1 MVKVCMAYGEN
12 FIYDESMSET
22 ATRARDTQELSGSE
36 KFQLEQMEARKARKG
51 YELALIEMTD
61 KVTYRAFEP
70 NENTERLLELIS
82 SGVTTH
88 TAAAACGINPC
99 TIHKWAARDKAFL
112 SRYLEARICQAWAIS
127 EELLEIADN
136 CPADVAEVAKA
147 RIRIDTRKWLLSKV
161 IPRIFG
167 DKLEVTQDLKGS
179 PQVNIILPGKG
190 GSTPG
195 LPPAPPDATAT
206 ITLSPNSSDP
216 IDVTPK
222 PSE

>member
-1 MVKVCMAYGEN
+1 MHETSPRTREEKTQEHRALFAAGRAEIAANSREYSELTDKFSYQSFKPSPETDHLLELVSAGVPLKHACEHTGVPRCMVYRW
-12 FIYDESMSET
+12 I
-22 ATRARDTQELSGSE
+22 ARDRA
-36 KFQLEQMEARKARKG
+36 FAARYMEAR
-51 YELALIEMTD
+51 
-61 KVTYRAFEP
+61 V
-70 NENTERLLELIS
+70 S
-82 SGVTTH
+82 
-88 TAAAACGINPC
+88 
-99 TIHKWAARDKAFL
+99 
-112 SRYLEARICQAWAIS
+112 QAWAIS
-127 EELLEIADN
+127 EELLEIADS
-136 CPADVAEVAKA
+136 CPADVAEVAKV
-147 RIRIDTRKWLLSKV
+147 RVRIDTRKWLLSKV

-195 LPPAPPDATAT
+195 LPPAPPDAAAT

>member
-1 MVKVCMAYGEN
+1 M
-12 FIYDESMSET
+12 IYDESMSEPLPR
-22 ATRARDTQELSGSE
+22 TREQKSLEYQQQFAVFRSE
-36 KFQLEQMEARKARKG
+36 MAENNRK
-51 YELALIEMTD
+51 YFEMTD
-61 KVTYRAFEP
+61 NITYRAFTPTPE
-70 NENTERLLELIS
+70 TDQLLELMAA
-82 SGVTTH
+82 GVPLTQ
-88 TAAAACGINPC
+88 ACELTGVAKC
-99 TIHKWAARDKAFL
+99 MVYKWAARDRLFAA
-112 SRYLEARICQAWAIS
+112 RYMEARVAQAWAIS

-136 CPADVAEVAKA
+136 VPADVAEVAKA

-167 DKLEVTQDLKGS
+167 DKLEVTQDIKGS

-195 LPPAPPDATAT
+195 LPPAPPDAAAT

>member
-1 MVKVCMAYGEN
+1 
-12 FIYDESMSET
+12 MSEPDS
-22 ATRARDTQELSGSE
+22 RARDENRQEYKRQVAVSLAEIAANNRRISELSDKSSYRPFE
-36 KFQLEQMEARKARKG
+36 KSARTDRLFELIAAGVPSRKAA
-51 YELALIEMTD
+51 ED
-61 KVTYRAFEP
+61 
-70 NENTERLLELIS
+70 
-82 SGVTTH
+82 
-88 TAAAACGINPC
+88 CDINPVM
-99 TIHKWAARDKAFL
+99 IHKWATRDREFYAR
-112 SRYLEARICQAWAIS
+112 YIEARVCQAWSIS
-127 EELLEIADN
+127 EELLSIADD

-167 DKLEVTQDLKGS
+167 DKLEVTQDIKGS

-190 GSTPG
+190 GSSPG

-206 ITLSPNSSDP
+206 ITLSQNSSDP